1 MKKTGM
7 VLILTMM
14 AALYAPAE
22 RAVDFKA
29 GSANV
34 RARRADL
41 ATPGGNTWNFSET
54 IPLIDSRAP
63 NGRICGGLI
72 TTWTPEKTDVPLLEA
87 GGPTHP
93 FRVLVNSSGGATT
106 IRGMTVWVKANFIGG
121 ADSKKAGFSAGDS
134 ISAEFDLISANSC
147 DIRFAVKQ
155 GDVWY
160 VTANAVA
167 KSNGPFSLEPVT
179 ARWRTIAPDAE
190 YALGGAAAAVTFD
203 DVQAVGLYMNVRRDA
218 ANSRVVCKTF
228 TADVS
233 FTGE

>member
-1 MKKTGM
+1 MKKIM
-7 VLILTMM
+7 MLLIVTVM
-14 AALYAPAE
+14 AALHAPAE

-34 RARRADL
+34 KARRADL
-41 ATPGGNTWNFSET
+41 ATTKGHTWTFSET

-63 NGRICGGLI
+63 NGRIFGGLV
-72 TTWTPEKTDVPLLEA
+72 TTWAPEKNDVPLLEA
-87 GGPTHP
+87 GGSSHP
-93 FRVLVNSSGGATT
+93 FRVLVNSSGGAATA
-106 IRGMTVWVKANFIGG
+106 RGMIVWVKANFSGG
-121 ADSKKAGFSAGDS
+121 AELKKAGFSAGDS

-155 GDVWY
+155 GEVWY

-167 KSNGPFSLEPVT
+167 KSNGTFSVNPVT
-179 ARWRTIAPDAE
+179 AKWRTLAPEAE
-190 YALGGAAAAVTFD
+190 YAIGGTAAAVTFD

-218 ANSRVVCKTF
+218 ANSRLVCKSF

-233 FTGE
+233 FAEK

>member
-1 MKKTGM
+1 MKKIM
-7 VLILTMM
+7 MMLILAMM
-14 AALYAPAE
+14 TASYATAE

-34 RARRADL
+34 RARRADR
-41 ATPGGNTWNFSET
+41 ATPAGHTWDFSEKT
-54 IPLIDSRAP
+54 PLIDSRAP

-72 TTWTPEKTDVPLLEA
+72 TTWAPEKNDVPLLEA

-93 FRVLVNSSGGATT
+93 FRVLVNSSGGVTT
-106 IRGMTVWVKANFIGG
+106 ARGMIVWVKENFIGG
-121 ADSKKAGFSAGDS
+121 ADSKKVGFSAGDS

-160 VTANAVA
+160 VTSGTVA
-167 KSNGPFSLEPVT
+167 RSNGTFSLEPAT
-179 ARWRTIAPDAE
+179 TRWRTLAVDAE
-190 YALGGAAAAVTFD
+190 YAMGGSASSVTFD

-218 ANSRVVCKTF
+218 SNSRVVCKTF